1 MIPRLPRALYVF
13 QAGLAINAFGNGA
26 ANPFLV
32 IYLHSVRGIPL
43 GLAGLAGSTSA
54 ACGLAA
60 TLASGSVADRL
71 GARAAMLVGLAM
83 SATGFAG
90 YPLIREPWEAILLA
104 GLAGAGTGTWL
115 TAQSALVASLVPA
128 ELRHVAF
135 AQQRVAANLG
145 LGIGGF
151 AGGLIVTTADPASFT
166 RLFVLDAAT
175 FAAYGAVLLFVP
187 AVGRRTPVGGGYR
200 AAVRNRPFLGVV
212 ALNVVWLASTIA
224 LLNSLFPVFAHDQ
237 SGVSTHAIGVLF
249 LVNCLTIVGLQLP
262 VSRAVEGRRRTRMLG
277 LMALLFAA
285 WWLLVLVTGARLEGG
300 TAVAVLAVAITVLGV
315 GECLYDSVQGPLVA
329 GLAPDGSIGRYLAV
343 SSFGW
348 QVGFIVAPA
357 VGGVLLAAAPLSLP
371 AACAALCLA
380 GALGA
385 LGLEQALPEA
395 ARVTPAVRS

>member
-1 MIPRLPRALYVF
+1 
-13 QAGLAINAFGNGA
+13 
-26 ANPFLV
+26 
-32 IYLHSVRGIPL
+32 VR
-43 GLAGLAGSTSA
+43 
-54 ACGLAA
+54 LAA
-60 TLASGSVADRL
+60 TLGAGSVADGL
-71 GARAAMLVGLAM
+71 GARVAMLVGLAM

-115 TAQSALVASLVPA
+115 TAQSALIASLVPA

-175 FAAYGAVLLFVP
+175 FAIYGAVLLLVP
-187 AVGRRTPVGGGYR
+187 AGGRRTPAGGGYSS
-200 AAVRNRPFLGVV
+200 AVRDRPFLGIV
-212 ALNVVWLASTIA
+212 ALNVVWVASTIA

-237 SGVSTHAIGVLF
+237 SGVSTYAIDVLF
-249 LVNCLTIVGLQLP
+249 LVNCLMIVALQLP

-285 WWLLVLVTGARLEGG
+285 WWLLVLVTGARLEGS
-300 TAVAVLAVAITVLGV
+300 TAVAVFAVAITVLGV

-385 LGLEQALPEA
+385 LALEQALPEA